1 MAWWNKNKRESK
13 ESATGR
19 VMMTQP
25 NQPVW
30 SNRNYA
36 AFAKEGYQQNVV
48 AYQAINKIAEAVA
61 SVEWEVWKGDTQL
74 SESPL
79 LDLLAQPNPMQSG
92 SEFMQAMIGYYLIAG
107 NAYNEKVVVS
117 GELKELYTLRPDRMT
132 IAAGAHGYPKGYV
145 YKVNNRTATFDV
157 DDTTL
162 ASDILHMKAF
172 NPLDD
177 WYGLSPIE
185 AGAYAIDQNSESM
198 KHMQALLQNGATPSG
213 ALVYDDDNKG
223 TMDEENFNRLK
234 AQTEEQYQG
243 SKNAGRPML
252 LEGGLTWQQM
262 GLSPT
267 DVGILG
273 IKDSSARDISLAFG
287 VPPQMLGIQGDSTY
301 SNYKEARLAFWE
313 DTVIP
318 LVTRTAGDFNQWLS
332 EEFGGVEL
340 RPNLDKIPAIVDK
353 RMTLWDMADKSADL
367 TINEKRALK
376 GYEETDGGDALF
388 VDASKIT
395 LQDASVPFSE
405 ITADADAE
413 NGAPSPV
420 AVDENIQAAVLNS
433 AQISSLNAIAQS
445 VADQLLPAATARAL
459 IAAAFP
465 SLSAAQIDDII
476 NPADGWITPAADDF
490 DGIKAIVYG
499 KEKPV
504 S

>member
-1 MAWWNKNKRESK
+1 MAWYNILKRQETK
-13 ESATGR
+13 ESATGK
-19 VMMTQP
+19 VLMTTP

-30 SNRNYA
+30 SGRNYA

-61 SVEWEVWKGDTQL
+61 SVGWEVWKGDTQL
-74 SESPL
+74 SESPW
-79 LDLLAQPNPMQSG
+79 LDLIAQPNPMQSG
-92 SEFMQAMIGYYLIAG
+92 SAFMQAMIGYYLISG
-107 NAYNEKVVVS
+107 NAYNEKIMIS
-117 GELKELYTLRPDRMT
+117 GVPKEMYTLRPDRMT
-132 IAAGAHGYPKGYV
+132 IVAGAHGYPKGYV
-145 YKVNNRTATFDV
+145 YKVNNQSATFDV
-157 DDTTL
+157 DDNL
-162 ASDILHMKAF
+162 QSDILHMKAF

-185 AGAYAIDQNSESM
+185 AGAYAVDQNSESM

-213 ALVYDDDNKG
+213 ALVFDDGNKG
-223 TMDEENFNRLK
+223 TMTDEQFNRLK

-267 DVGILG
+267 DVGILS

-318 LVTRTAGDFNQWLS
+318 LVERVAEDWTQWLG
-332 EEFGGVEL
+332 EDFGGL
-340 RPNLDKIPAIVDK
+340 TLKPNLDQVPAIVDK
-353 RMTLWDMADKSADL
+353 RMTLWSMANESADL

-395 LQDASVPFSE
+395 LADASIPFSQMG
-405 ITADADAE
+405 ANQDAE
-413 NGAPSPV
+413 NGAHSPV
-420 AVDENIQAAVLNS
+420 AVDENIQAAVLNG
-433 AQISSLNAIAQS
+433 AQISSLNAIAQA
-445 VADQLLPAATARAL
+445 VADGLLPAATAVGL

-465 SLSAAQIDDII
+465 SLIDAQINAII
-476 NPADGWITPAADDF
+476 TPADGFTPPASADL
-490 DGIKAIVYG
+490 DGIKAILYG
-499 KEKPV
+499 TEH
-504 S
+504 SGS